1 MIPDQEPNEQNIP
14 SQPLETDTDRI
25 VHRHLQ
31 NKDDIITDEDIRS
44 VRVGLPAEGDKPTVA
59 VQALLH
65 NDSNESSD
73 AVSG

>member
-1 MIPDQEPNEQNIP
+1 MTPDQEPNERNVP
-14 SQPLETDTDRI
+14 GQPMETDTDRI

-44 VRVGLPAEGDKPTVA
+44 IRVGLPAEGDNPAVE

-65 NDSNESSD
+65 NKPNESSD
-73 AVSG
+73 TISG